1 MLNNIP
7 KRISP
12 DLLKILSEMGHG
24 DEIVIADGNYP
35 ASSNAKRL
43 IRYDGVGVTELLRD
57 ILKIFPLDNYSPNQ
71 VFLMEVE
78 KNDDY
83 LPEIWEEIKKELND
97 SYDNYSIK
105 YLNRNEFY
113 NNSKSAYAIVATGE
127 EKLYANLILK
137 KGVVN

>member
-105 YLNRNEFY
+105 YLNRHEFY